1 MGSRLGVA
9 FVAKMNDSMLV
20 AARRSDLKVSGDSVW
35 ARAGL
40 ARDRR
45 GQA

>member
-1 MGSRLGVA
+1 MWP
-9 FVAKMNDSMLV
+9 KMNDSMLV

-35 ARAGL
+35 AAGL